1 MKNELVEYS
10 ELLEQYGTKYIPYSV
25 KLESVEW
32 QEKREEIIARDGN
45 KCMCCGERAT
55 FPHYDG
61 EKWVY
66 VATWSE
72 FKKEQIELINENSK
86 YELFE
91 YEEEMPYSSTSS
103 APTILQVHH
112 RYYIK
117 DRLPWE
123 YKSDA
128 LQTLCADCHQKL
140 HNTERIKVYEAV
152 EGRMMEINCQPCSR
166 CNGAGY
172 FPQYKKVNNG
182 RCFKREGARYA
193 NVIL

>member
-1 MKNELVEYS
+1 MKNDVVEYS
-10 ELLEQYGTKYIPYSV
+10 ELLKQYGNEYIPYSI

-32 QEKREEIIARDGN
+32 QEKRAKIISRDGS
-45 KCMCCGERAT
+45 KCTCCGERAT
-55 FPHYDG
+55 FPHHDG
-61 EKWVY
+61 EKWVH

-72 FKKEQIELINENSK
+72 FKKECVESVDENGR
-86 YELFE
+86 YELLE
-91 YEEEMPYSSTSS
+91 YEEEMPFSSTSN

-117 DRLPWE
+117 GRLPWE

-128 LQTLCADCHQKL
+128 LQTLCAECHQKL
-140 HNTERIKVYEAV
+140 HNAERIKVYEAV
-152 EGRMMEINCQPCSR
+152 EGIMIELECQPCSR

-182 RCFKREGARYA
+182 RCFKCEGARYTGI
-193 NVIL
+193 IL